1 MERTFIIAVEVPDVF
16 PAVMAYD
23 VDDSESVEW
32 SNKDLKLSTFTPA
45 THTQISSTRIARP
58 LCCSPSYTVH
68 VTQLSLTN
76 RATHLCKCNGVAD
89 LY

>member
-45 THTQISSTRIARP
+45 THTHRYLPHVLLGLSAARRHTR
-58 LCCSPSYTVH
+58 YM
-68 VTQLSLTN
+68 
-76 RATHLCKCNGVAD
+76 
-89 LY
+89 